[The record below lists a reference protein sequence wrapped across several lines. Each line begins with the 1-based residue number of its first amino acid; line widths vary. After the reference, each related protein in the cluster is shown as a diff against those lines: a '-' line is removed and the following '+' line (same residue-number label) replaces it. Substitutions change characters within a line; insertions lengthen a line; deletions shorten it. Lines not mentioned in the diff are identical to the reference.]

1 MSVTKSKNNILNR
14 NIFISI
20 CINVLVLFFTACKED
35 PGLIGLDVQPPDEYL
50 NTDYFDTTTIIAY
63 SALHDSVVSSNVPVN
78 MLGYMDDQVFGK
90 TQAGVY
96 TQFRLPTF
104 KKDFGSNVTVD
115 SLVLTV
121 AYSGYYGD
129 TLNSFLVRVYELDE
143 DLKSGTR
150 YYTNSSLAYNS
161 SSLTENSNLY
171 IQPKPKTISDTS
183 ASTGVLRIRLQSNF
197 ADNKFIQAGSFV
209 YESQET
215 FLNYF
220 KGLLIN
226 AEAMNGN
233 GCIVSLNMTHSLS
246 GLTIYYSNSEA
257 SGQKYMLRMN
267 DSTLHF
273 GATEHFGYSTV
284 TSSLRD
290 QLNGNFASTSDVLYG
305 QAGAGIKVAFHF
317 PNIRNMFKD
326 KKVIIHRAALV
337 INCVEE
343 SSPVLLPPSAL
354 AITSTDSAKLSGVLP
369 DYYLGLLNGKNNY
382 YGGGYNSSKKEYRF
396 HITQYIQF
404 LADGAL
410 DDYLLNLLL
419 SPNVTYF
426 SRLQIYGTNPSANYA
441 KRLRLEVNYTI
452 IE

>member
-1 MSVTKSKNNILNR
+1 MKR
-14 NIFISI
+14 NIYISI
-20 CINVLVLFFTACKED
+20 CVGVLTLFFTACKED
-35 PGLIGLDVQPPDEYL
+35 PGLIGLDVQPLDEYL
-50 NTDYFDTTTIIAY
+50 NTDYFDTATIIAY
-63 SALHDSVVSSNVPVN
+63 STLHDSVVSSNVSIN
-78 MLGYMDDQVFGK
+78 MLGYIDDPVFGK
-90 TQAGVY
+90 TQAGIY

-104 KKDFGSNVTVD
+104 RKDFGSNITVD
-115 SLVLTV
+115 SLMLTI

-129 TLNSFLVRVYELDE
+129 TLNSFLVRVYELNE

-161 SSLTENSNLY
+161 SSLTENSNLN
-171 IQPKPKTISDTS
+171 IQPRPKTISDTS
-183 ASTGVLRIRLQSNF
+183 ASTSVLRIRLNSDF
-197 ADNKFIQAGSFV
+197 ATNKFISQSNSSV
-209 YESQET
+209 YESQEN

-226 AEAMNGN
+226 AEAMTGN

-257 SGQKYMLRMN
+257 TGQKYMLRMN

-273 GATEHFGYSTV
+273 GATEHFDYSTA
-284 TSSLRD
+284 TSTLRD
-290 QLNGNFASTSDVLYG
+290 QLNGNYTSTSDVLYG
-305 QAGAGIKVAFHF
+305 QAGAGIKVAFNF

-337 INCVEE
+337 INKIEE
-343 SSPVLLPPSAL
+343 TSSVSSPPSAL
-354 AITSTDSAKLSGVLP
+354 TITTINTKLAGFLP
-369 DYYLGLLNGKNNY
+369 DYFLGTNY
-382 YGGGYNSSKKEYRF
+382 FGGTYNTFKQQYRF
-396 HITQYIQF
+396 NITQYVQN
-404 LADGAL
+404 LADGEWENAQL
-410 DDYLLNLLL
+410 SLLL

-426 SRLQIYGTNPSANYA
+426 SRLAMYGTNPGTNYD

>member
-1 MSVTKSKNNILNR
+1 MKR
-14 NIFISI
+14 NIYISI
-20 CINVLVLFFTACKED
+20 CISALVLFFAACKED

-63 SALHDSVVSSNVPVN
+63 STLHDSVVSSNVSVN

-90 TQAGVY
+90 TQASIY

-104 KKDFGSNVTVD
+104 KKDFGNSVTVD
-115 SLVLTV
+115 SLVLTM

-129 TLNSFLVRVYELDE
+129 TLNSFLVRIYELDE
-143 DLKSGTR
+143 NLESGTR
-150 YYTNSSLAYNS
+150 YYTNSSLAHNS

-171 IQPKPKTISDTS
+171 IQPRPKTIPDTS
-183 ASTGVLRIRLQSNF
+183 ASTGVLRIRLKSDF
-197 ADNKFIQAGSFV
+197 ANDKFIQAGSSV
-209 YESQET
+209 YESQES
-215 FLNYF
+215 FLNHF

-233 GCIVSLNMTHSLS
+233 GCIVSLNMIHSLS

-273 GATEHFGYSTV
+273 GATEHFGYSTAA
-284 TSSLRD
+284 SSLRD
-290 QLNGNFASTSDVLYG
+290 QLNGNYTSVPDVLYG
-305 QAGAGIKVAFHF
+305 QAGAGIKVAFNF

-337 INCVEE
+337 INRIEE
-343 SSPVLLPPSAL
+343 TSSIYSPPNAL
-354 AITSTDSAKLSGVLP
+354 TITTTDTRLGGFLP
-369 DYYLGLLNGKNNY
+369 DYFLGTGY
-382 YGGGYNSSKKEYRF
+382 FGGTYNTSKQQYRF
-396 HITQYIQF
+396 NITQYIQN
-404 LADGAL
+404 LADGEWENAQ
-410 DDYLLNLLL
+410 LNLLL

-426 SRLQIYGTNPSANYA
+426 SRLQIYGTNPSTNYD
-441 KRLRLEVNYTI
+441 KRLRLEVNYTV

>member
-1 MSVTKSKNNILNR
+1 M
-14 NIFISI
+14 
-20 CINVLVLFFTACKED
+20 LFFAACKED

-63 SALHDSVVSSNVPVN
+63 STLHDSIVSSNVSVN
-78 MLGYMDDQVFGK
+78 MLGYMDDAVFGK
-90 TQAGVY
+90 TQAGIY
-96 TQFRLPTF
+96 TQFRLPAF
-104 KKDFGSNVTVD
+104 KKDFGSNITVD
-115 SLVLTV
+115 SLVLTI
-121 AYSGYYGD
+121 AYSGSYGD

-171 IQPKPKTISDTS
+171 IQPRPKTIPDTS
-183 ASTGVLRIRLQSNF
+183 ASTGVMRIRLKSDFATSKFISQSN
-197 ADNKFIQAGSFV
+197 GSV
-209 YESQET
+209 YESQEN

-257 SGQKYMLRMN
+257 AGQRYMLKM

-273 GATEHFGYSTV
+273 GATEHFGYSTA
-284 TSSLRD
+284 TSTLRD
-290 QLNGNFASTSDVLYG
+290 QLNGNYTSTSDILYG
-305 QAGAGIKVAFHF
+305 QAGAGIKVAFNF

-337 INCVEE
+337 INYIDDN
-343 SSPVLLPPSAL
+343 SSVLTPPNAL
-354 AITSTDSAKLSGVLP
+354 AITSTDSVKLSGIIP
-369 DYYLGLLNGKNNY
+369 DYYLGTSYFGGK
-382 YGGGYNSSKKEYRF
+382 YNASKKQYRF

-404 LADGAL
+404 LVDGTL
-410 DDYLLNLLL
+410 DNYQLNLLL

-426 SRLQIYGTNPSANYA
+426 SRLQMYGTNPSANYD